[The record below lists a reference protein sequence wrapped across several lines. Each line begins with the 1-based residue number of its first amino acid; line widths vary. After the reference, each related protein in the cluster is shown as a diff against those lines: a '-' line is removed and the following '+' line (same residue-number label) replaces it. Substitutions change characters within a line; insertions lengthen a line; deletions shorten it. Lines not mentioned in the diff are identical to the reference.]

1 MALTAERISSQ
12 RGRLTLLNTLAAAC
26 FSYVAISNAYDN
38 PARTPAYAILWLLW
52 LAVTMVWVFGVPGWR
67 GFSKRQRSQIND
79 ELVKAHQA
87 TSARLGLGCAIAAMG
102 GVSVI
107 EFYGALPLWV
117 LPTATTLVVVITAL
131 CFAWLEMRDE

>member
-1 MALTAERISSQ
+1 MGLTVERISSQ
-12 RGRLTLLNTLAAAC
+12 RGRLTLLNTLATAC
-26 FSYVAISNAYDN
+26 FSFVAISNAYDN
-38 PARTPAYAILWLLW
+38 PVRTPAYAILWLLW

-87 TSARLGLGCAIAAMG
+87 TSARFGLTFAVAAWAI
-102 GVSVI
+102 VSVI
-107 EFYGALPLWV
+107 GFYGALPLWAP
-117 LPTATTLVVVITAL
+117 PTVTTLVVVMTAL